1 MPIQF
6 LQKHVVRPLR
16 KLYRREVLKD
26 PFLLAVKAWKRDRG
40 DSTLRMDYP
49 LGPESLVLDVGGYQG
64 DFAAD
69 VVSRYGAKVL
79 VFEPM
84 PGFAASS
91 KERFAGEPRVTVLP
105 YGLGAT
111 DGQLMISQ
119 QDDAS
124 SFFRAHQGAPS
135 GPVVDVR
142 AVAGVWKELQID
154 RVDLIKINIEGGEY
168 ELLPALIDAGLIA
181 RIANIQVQFHDF
193 VPGAAAFRDAIRR
206 ELAKTHDE
214 LWCYEFVWESW
225 RIKPEAAC

>member
-49 LGPESLVLDVGGYQG
+49 LGPGSLVLDVGGYQG

-91 KERFAGEPRVTVLP
+91 KERFAGEPGGPESGGDDGERGHSELTGRGRAYAKSTPVESMGGTAVDKWGSQSCSRVRLST
-105 YGLGAT
+105 
-111 DGQLMISQ
+111 
-119 QDDAS
+119 
-124 SFFRAHQGAPS
+124 RAE
-135 GPVVDVR
+135 R
-142 AVAGVWKELQID
+142 CW
-154 RVDLIKINIEGGEY
+154 
-168 ELLPALIDAGLIA
+168 
-181 RIANIQVQFHDF
+181 
-193 VPGAAAFRDAIRR
+193 RR
-206 ELAKTHDE
+206 
-214 LWCYEFVWESW
+214 
-225 RIKPEAAC
+225 